1 MTNEK
6 TEGQVLSPGIEA
18 GGFRVRPWSFE
29 QFFNLL
35 PIFVKGSMILKEKG
49 IGIKEFESLGSNT
62 NEILSVISS
71 LGPIIPE
78 VVSRTIERPID
89 EINKMEFDRVVS
101 IALVILIQN
110 AERIKNFSGLAKTA
124 MNSLVTS

>member
-6 TEGQVLSPGIEA
+6 TEEQVLSPGIEA

-29 QFFNLL
+29 QFFDLL

-78 VVSRTIERPID
+78 VVSRTIECPID
-89 EINKMEFDRVVS
+89 EINKMDFDRVVS
-101 IALVILIQN
+101 IALIILIQN

-124 MNSLVTS
+124 MSSLVTS